1 MQFWSPHEVISRRG
15 EKRAEELQER
25 FRAHF
30 IRVLRRCARRRCS
43 VEESFGIVFEETL
56 EQISLTEIEQS
67 HLYKELLQW
76 AKQSPDVVHSIHNVY
91 SPPTADEIDDGF
103 ARPEDGRGA
112 SAFNQSGRRASRI
125 ASDSV

>member
-76 AKQSPDVVHSIHNVY
+76 AKQSPIFVHSIHNVY
-91 SPPTADEIDDGF
+91 SPQAADKIDDALAQAGN
-103 ARPEDGRGA
+103 GHGA
-112 SAFNQSGRRASRI
+112 GALDQSAQRVTRCS
-125 ASDSV
+125 